1 MASLTSDCPGL
12 EAVRGLA
19 VVGRSWHPTRQPSQV
34 QGVRWKV
41 VEEGEDTCVCC
52 WSTVVH
58 HCSWMRH
65 FLLAK
70 ILDTQAAVP
79 LRAEKHVQQ
88 KQSTRYEA
96 AQFFSLLSEHLV
108 FDPPFWMTSHTHI
121 HTHTYTHTHRHTIT
135 YMHYTIYSREQG
147 LASQSTLLYCYIILY
162 CVYCLC
168 IRVRTHT
175 LLSVII

>member
-1 MASLTSDCPGL
+1 MASLTSDCPRL

-19 VVGRSWHPTRQPSQV
+19 IVGHSWHPTRQPTQV

-41 VEEGEDTCVCC
+41 VEEGEDTCMCC

-121 HTHTYTHTHRHTIT
+121 HTHTHTHTHSHTQT
-135 YMHYTIYSREQG
+135 YHHVH
-147 LASQSTLLYCYIILY
+147 ALYHI
-162 CVYCLC
+162 
-168 IRVRTHT
+168 
-175 LLSVII
+175 